1 MSNFLHSSPSRQTI
15 DPLIYSFPDSES
27 NSNTSKSKKKNSKGK
42 DTPTSSKISNAN
54 QNSVQSVIPSSVPP
68 SAQKFYSGGIPTGI
82 TGWTPLIS
90 KTIFNDQ
97 LISYSPNSKW
107 AGIQVGSSGNLNINS
122 NTNVNS
128 MGNDDF
134 QGLSLTPFLNHNLQS
149 GFGGGSAGGSLNQMT
164 PFHDKSLHLADFFMD
179 SPIRQTPLKDLDTI
193 TPSKFKIRSSEKSSV
208 RKLIF
213 QDSRSSTGNNNNN
226 SGSSKVKR
234 SITQV
239 DTPPRQPYKLSNLSI
254 SANAENEDGGEGD
267 DEDEDDEDDD
277 DENDQNEEEDDAE
290 GNDKPTALREV
301 KQSYLNQQTPSKSK
315 YEVTPS
321 RTSKNN
327 NNFLTPHKP
336 ISASSPSTVIMSS
349 ASKSPSEDRGGDLIP
364 PSPTPKKDSSGD
376 LVNTAPLCKQI
387 IDGDDFKPAMG
398 VFSGSKK
405 LPQQKSKSIH
415 RGVSSSG
422 PLSSTGPDGK
432 KSQNKAQMQAGMN
445 KFQIVFTDMHT
456 LMNGKGKKK
465 EKKKKD
471 TSLPPQQQLPQQQL
485 QQPLAGH
492 HQPVVAPAAEIS
504 LMSINN
510 NSMNTSH
517 LNMSSTDHSSFE
529 MGGTSSTPNSKYF
542 LDKMFEKPSP
552 GQSSKIQQ
560 LLLQQQYPYYPVP
573 QQVQHQQQQHH
584 QQMFGN
590 MPPPQT
596 SNRSNPST
604 QQQSQQNLSQQQQTP
619 MMMMMMSTPQHQNV
633 ISYNGYGSNNENSPN
648 LDSQNNLGDGT
659 QYNSF
664 SYHALQTAYPKDQV
678 GIEDPAIIQQLQ
690 QQQQLQILQ
699 QGSRTN

>member
-42 DTPTSSKISNAN
+42 DTPTSSKTNNAN
-54 QNSVQSVIPSSVPP
+54 QTSIQNVIPSSVPP

-122 NTNVNS
+122 NVNG

-134 QGLSLTPFLNHNLQS
+134 QGLSLTPFLNHNLQT

-213 QDSRSSTGNNNNN
+213 QDSRSSSGNNNNN
-226 SGSSKVKR
+226 SSSSKVKR

-277 DENDQNEEEDDAE
+277 DENDQNEEEEDEEDD
-290 GNDKPTALREV
+290 DKPTALREI

-315 YEVTPS
+315 LTS
-321 RTSKNN
+321 SSTSKNN

-349 ASKSPSEDRGGDLIP
+349 ASKSPSGDRGVDLIP
-364 PSPTPKKDSSGD
+364 PSPTPKKDSTGD
-376 LVNTAPLCKQI
+376 SVHTAPLCKQI

-405 LPQQKSKSIH
+405 LPQQKPKSLN

-471 TSLPPQQQLPQQQL
+471 ASLPPQQQPPQQQS
-485 QQPLAGH
+485 LAAH
-492 HQPVVAPAAEIS
+492 HQSVVPPAAEIS

-573 QQVQHQQQQHH
+573 QQAQHQQQQHQ

-604 QQQSQQNLSQQQQTP
+604 QQHTQQLLSQSQQTP
-619 MMMMMMSTPQHQNV
+619 MMMMMSTPQHHNI

-648 LDSQNNLGDGT
+648 SDSQNNSGDGT

-664 SYHALQTAYPKDQV
+664 SYHALHTAYPKDQV
-678 GIEDPAIIQQLQ
+678 GIEDPTIIQQSQSQ
-690 QQQQLQILQ
+690 QQSQISQ